1 MKQTQNYQLNQWE
14 MTDRIQMEDFNGDNE
29 KWTRR

>member
-1 MKQTQNYQLNQWE
+1 MKQTENYGLNQWE
-14 MTDRIQMEDFNGDNE
+14 LADRIQMEDFNGDNE